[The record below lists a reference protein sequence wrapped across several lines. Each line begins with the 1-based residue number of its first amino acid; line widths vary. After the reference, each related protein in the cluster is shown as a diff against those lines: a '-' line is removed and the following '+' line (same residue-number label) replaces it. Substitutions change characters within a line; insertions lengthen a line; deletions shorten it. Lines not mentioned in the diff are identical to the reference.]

1 MSDERIETVANCH
14 GSKMAGYLVQY
25 MFELTKEES
34 DSLRSH
40 FASLK
45 KRGTHSKYTL
55 SAFTEH
61 GIPQLSNCNQSKNV
75 EVVFFIRNKML
86 DFVNRFVYICV

>member
-1 MSDERIETVANCH
+1 
-14 GSKMAGYLVQY
+14 
-25 MFELTKEES
+25 LTKEES

-40 FASLK
+40 FAFLK
-45 KRGTHSKYTL
+45 KRGAHSKYTL

-61 GIPQLSNCNQSKNV
+61 GVLQLSNCNHSKNM
-75 EVVFFIRNKML
+75 EAVFFIRNKML